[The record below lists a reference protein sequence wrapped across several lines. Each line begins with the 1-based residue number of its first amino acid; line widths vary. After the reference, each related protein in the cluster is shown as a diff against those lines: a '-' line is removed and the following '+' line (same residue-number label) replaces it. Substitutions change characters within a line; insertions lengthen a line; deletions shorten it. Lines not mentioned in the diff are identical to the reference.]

1 VSDENVPVTAV
12 VKTTKGFKFG
22 GAIFAEPNCWSMLK
36 GGLIADTTGAAE
48 LYFEVLHLCILV
60 FLYFLLNGKLGVFLI
75 LQNAGFCR
83 AIILLRKFGSTTY
96 PCNHS
101 QKSNGGLINNKVS
114 KR

>member
-1 VSDENVPVTAV
+1 VSEENVPVTAV

-48 LYFEVLHLCILV
+48 LYFEVLHLCIV
-60 FLYFLLNGKLGVFLI
+60 GFIINGKLGVFLI

-83 AIILLRKFGSTTY
+83 AIILLWKFGSTTY

-101 QKSNGGLINNKVS
+101 QKSNGGLIKNKVL